1 MKLKTA
7 IGSTFYFSFI
17 LSLKEIV
24 AGQYDCDLYCI
35 NGLVLE
41 SRKRREHLSRDDLQ
55 KNKALMES
63 FTKGHSTGIDQN
75 GEVSVYFLLKF
86 IQLFT
91 KCKYLFRF

>member
-1 MKLKTA
+1 
-7 IGSTFYFSFI
+7 
-17 LSLKEIV
+17 
-24 AGQYDCDLYCI
+24 
-35 NGLVLE
+35 
-41 SRKRREHLSRDDLQ
+41 
-55 KNKALMES
+55 MES